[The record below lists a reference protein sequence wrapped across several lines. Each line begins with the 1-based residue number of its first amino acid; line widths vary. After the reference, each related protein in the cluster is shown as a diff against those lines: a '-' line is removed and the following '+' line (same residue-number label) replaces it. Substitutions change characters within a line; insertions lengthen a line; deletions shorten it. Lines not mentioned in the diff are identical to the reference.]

1 MRTMRTGTRVHSHR
15 TGAPASE
22 LRYVAAV
29 PATSDIA
36 RARSALARKLRD
48 GLEQRGYLEVETP
61 IAVPFAG
68 QEPHLR
74 PFETTFTPDPPIAP
88 TGVEGARRLHLHTSP
103 EYAMKRLLARP
114 GFSRCYQLVRV
125 FRDGEL
131 SRTHNPEFTLLELYA
146 APGSAHTIMADLEQL
161 LSGCATEVPARRGHG
176 RGSGTISLRP
186 PFERLTCRE
195 AFSRYAGFDPI
206 ALDAGAFTQAARA
219 CGVRPAPGASWDDLF
234 TQVLLEKIEPALGI
248 DRPTYLTEYPASQAA
263 LARLKPSDPRVAER
277 FELYAGGLEL
287 ANGFSELCDS
297 REQRERLREEQEL
310 RRRLG
315 RDVFPLDEKFL
326 SALDGIGEAGGVAV
340 GFDRL
345 LMLLTGAET
354 IADVLLFPAVD
365 EYPAARRAP

>member
-1 MRTMRTGTRVHSHR
+1 MRSGTRVHSHR
-15 TGAPASE
+15 TGPPASE

-36 RARSALARKLRD
+36 RARSALARKLRE

-88 TGVEGARRLHLHTSP
+88 GSVEGARRLHLHTSP
-103 EYAMKRLLARP
+103 EYAMKRLLVRP
-114 GFSRCYQLVRV
+114 GFSRCYQLARV

-131 SRTHNPEFTLLELYA
+131 SRTHNPELTLLEMYA
-146 APGSAHTIMADLEQL
+146 APGSADTIMADLEQL
-161 LSGCATEVPARRGHG
+161 LFACAAMAPARKGHG

-195 AFSRYAGFDPI
+195 AFSRYAGFDPLT
-206 ALDAGAFTQAARA
+206 LDAQAFAQAARA
-219 CGVRPAPGASWDDLF
+219 CGVRPAPDASWDDLF
-234 TQVLLEKIEPALGI
+234 TQVLLERIEPALGI

-315 RDVFPLDEKFL
+315 REVFPLDEKFL
-326 SALDGIGEAGGVAV
+326 SALDRIGEAGGVAV

-345 LMLLTGAET
+345 LMLLTGVESIAE
-354 IADVLLFPAVD
+354 VLLFPAAE
-365 EYPAARRAP
+365 EYPAARRAR